1 MPAPIRE
8 LISAAEVTLAA
19 AGVGS
24 PRADA
29 ELLAAHAA
37 GVDRNRIAVWAVTG
51 HTPDVQFAER
61 YRALVD
67 ARAARTPLQHL
78 TGHAGFGP
86 LTLAVGPGVF
96 VPRPETEALL
106 EWATGSSAPR
116 ASNPAGVSARL
127 VVDLCAGSG
136 ALGLALAHHHPDAR
150 VWLVEN
156 SAAALAY
163 TRRNAEPYPNVTVLD
178 ADATDPGLL
187 TELNGRVDLLVCNPP
202 YIPDGAVLPAEA
214 AADPERA
221 LFGGPDGMAVIGPVA
236 AVAARLLRPGGLIAV
251 EHDDTTAQATAAVL
265 RDAGVFD
272 DIVAR
277 TDLTGRPRFVTAV
290 RARNT
295 EAQGQG
301 EESA

>member
-8 LISAAEVTLAA
+8 LISAAEATLAA
-19 AGVGS
+19 AGVDS

-37 GVDRNRIAVWAVTG
+37 GVDRSRIAVWAVTG
-51 HTPDVQFAER
+51 HTPDTHVADC
-61 YRALVD
+61 YRQLID
-67 ARAARTPLQHL
+67 ARAARAPLQHL
-78 TGHAGFGP
+78 TGYAAFGP
-86 LTLAVGPGVF
+86 LTLRVGPGVF

-106 EWATGSSAPR
+106 EWALGVE
-116 ASNPAGVSARL
+116 ASNPVASSRRASSSNPAVA
-127 VVDLCAGSG
+127 VDLCAGSG

-156 SAAALAY
+156 SPAALAY

-187 TELNGRVDLLVCNPP
+187 GELNGRVDLLVCNPP
-202 YIPDGAVLPAEA
+202 YIPDGAALPAEA
-214 AADPERA
+214 AADPDRA
-221 LFGGPDGMAVIGPVA
+221 LFGGPDGMSVIGPLA
-236 AVAARLLRPGGLIAV
+236 AVAARLLRPGGAIGV
-251 EHDDTTAQATAAVL
+251 EHDDTTAEATVAVL

-290 RARNT
+290 RARN
-295 EAQGQG
+295 GG
-301 EESA
+301 ERE